1 MAIYVDTGAWI
12 ALHESRDSHHDEA
25 RRQLAA
31 IREDGELLVTG
42 WHTVVELVDG
52 LCHHYDQARAVK
64 QLDRLRES
72 PSVRIV
78 DTESLRTEATSLLQD
93 RLRWGIDLSDALS
106 FAVMEHE
113 GIDEAFT
120 YDDDFE
126 KAGFEIVG

>member
-12 ALHESRDSHHDEA
+12 ALHESRDVHHDEA

-42 WHTVVELVDG
+42 WHTVVEFVDG

-72 PSVRIV
+72 PSVRRGRG
-78 DTESLRTEATSLLQD
+78 EPPHRGEASCRT
-93 RLRWGIDLSDALS
+93 DLGGGSIS
-106 FAVMEHE
+106 PMPSPSP
-113 GIDEAFT
+113 
-120 YDDDFE
+120 
-126 KAGFEIVG
+126 